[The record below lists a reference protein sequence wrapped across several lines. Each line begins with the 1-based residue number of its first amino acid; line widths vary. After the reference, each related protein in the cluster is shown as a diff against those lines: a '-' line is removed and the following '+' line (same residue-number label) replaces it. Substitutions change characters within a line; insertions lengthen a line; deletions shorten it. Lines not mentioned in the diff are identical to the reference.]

1 MKYNKDKREVNQAC
15 ANELEG
21 EITLQLEQRAANAPV
36 VALDFFSVT
45 AQLVLVTESRA
56 IQITKLAL
64 LQKRLMAEGLKLYHK
79 QYPFPFGI
87 ISKCARDSSFVLIS
101 IELNKQKKIRSNRHV
116 LNSLPF
122 YGPTRIQKKH
132 DRSKLYFT
140 RRLFIIQFDNQKKK
154 IFPLRSDMHWFP
166 NSKHER
172 DRSTIFY
179 FFHAM
184 LGRQCNGLAA
194 THLPLSP
201 LLPELDD
208 EGEPTAVLERRRRL
222 LRGRPL
228 RHRGHAAGRRR
239 GGRRRHRH

>member
-140 RRLFIIQFDNQKKK
+140 RRLFIIQFDKKK
-154 IFPLRSDMHWFP
+154 
-166 NSKHER
+166 N
-172 DRSTIFY
+172 
-179 FFHAM
+179 
-184 LGRQCNGLAA
+184 
-194 THLPLSP
+194 LSS
-201 LLPELDD
+201 
-208 EGEPTAVLERRRRL
+208 
-222 LRGRPL
+222 PL
-228 RHRGHAAGRRR
+228 RHALVSKFQARARSIYDLLLLPCNARQAVQWIGGDALTTISSSSRAGRR
-239 GGRRRHRH
+239 GRTHRRP